1 MTSTLLLQPP
11 EREARRAD
19 RMAAH
24 IAHSG
29 LAMFRMDKMSRTQP
43 VNALVA
49 HALTRCAELEVLTEI
64 LLMGVLVVASGDMP
78 EKH

>member
-1 MTSTLLLQPP
+1 
-11 EREARRAD
+11 
-19 RMAAH
+19 MAAH

-49 HALTRCAELEVLTEI
+49 HALTRCAELGSHRNLIDGSFGGSVRRHARKALI
-64 LLMGVLVVASGDMP
+64 INAYWRRR
-78 EKH
+78 